1 MDMMMQ
7 AVVQQAPGGVE
18 TMEIG
23 EWPRP
28 ALAPGKLLVRV
39 MAAGVNRADLM
50 QRAGL
55 YPPPP
60 GASPLLGLEVAGW
73 VEEAADGSAFQ
84 PGDAVFGLVEGGG
97 YAEYV
102 QLDEALAIAKP
113 DALSWIEAATLPEA
127 WMTAW
132 FNLVEKAGLQAGET
146 ALIHAGAS
154 GVGAAA
160 IQLAALLGA
169 QAIASAGSE
178 EKLAFCR
185 ELGASR
191 VFNYRDTP
199 NFGELIKGW
208 GGADMVLDPVG
219 GGYLAQNLQALNPDG
234 RLVNIGLLGGLKA
247 ELDFGRLLMKRIS
260 LIGSTLR
267 PQPLTVKARLAA
279 ALRDTILPA
288 ILDGRLRAVV
298 DSSYPWG
305 QVQDAHQYMAESRN
319 LGKVALTMFPT
330 QAGEA

>member
-1 MDMMMQ
+1 MTMQ

-18 TMEIG
+18 TMDIG

-28 ALAPGKLLVRV
+28 QLVRGRLLVRV

-50 QRAGL
+50 QREGR

-73 VEEAADGSAFQ
+73 VEEAAAGSAFQ

-102 QLDEALAIAKP
+102 LLDEALAIAKP
-113 DALSWIEAATLPEA
+113 DELSWVEAASLPEA

-132 FNLVEKAGLQAGET
+132 FNLVVKAELRAGEA

-160 IQLAALLGA
+160 IQLAAMLGA
-169 QAIASAGSE
+169 QVFASAGSE

-185 ELGASR
+185 EMGASR
-191 VFNYRDTP
+191 VFNYRETP
-199 NFGELIKGW
+199 AFGELVKSW
-208 GGADMVLDPVG
+208 GGADVALDPVG
-219 GGYLAQNLQALNPDG
+219 AGYLAENMQALNPDG

-267 PQPLTVKARLAA
+267 PQPLAVKARLAA
-279 ALRDTILPA
+279 ALREQILPA
-288 ILDGRLRAVV
+288 ILDGRLRATV
-298 DSSYPWG
+298 DSSYPWT
-305 QVQDAHQYMAESRN
+305 QVQDAHLYMADNRN
-319 LGKVALTMFPT
+319 QGKVVLTLFPT
-330 QAGEA
+330 LAAGGA